1 MSKKLYVTTFHLEDF
16 QGTYSKRTI
25 IKTATSVVELIDE
38 LEKAWCKNNPNR
50 RIVVDFI
57 FTEKCK

>member
-1 MSKKLYVTTFHLEDF
+1 MSKKLYVITFHTEDF

-25 IKTATSVVELIDE
+25 IKTATSVVELIE
-38 LEKAWCKNNPNR
+38 GLEKSWRKNNPNI

-57 FTEKCK
+57 FTEEYK